1 MSSYTPLPVEL
12 GESSSAAGPSTCQK
26 RADPSLFS
34 RLLVVP
40 DPFAPPVEWHGS
52 RDGADE
58 SSDSGIDEDEYD
70 EKIGRSAGG
79 RRDVEGAGEEEEEED
94 LGWTEGLLSGKKTK
108 GTEARKRR
116 LLLLA
121 LLPISL
127 ILLSLILFSTLS
139 SPSHLSTS
147 SLFKSDGAHTYVG
160 EAGKKVMSLDELRNG
175 TFWTDKV
182 EIEWLAEAGDGV
194 YSQKTSSGSILLT
207 DLNANLSRI
216 LVEGE
221 EVRDPR
227 GRKLDWAQFK
237 LSADGQVV
245 LFNTDWTKVWR
256 HSTLSNFHLFP
267 LTSSSRPSA
276 LPLFSPSYPP
286 KTYTAHFSPT
296 SHHLAFVHENDL
308 YVLPAGEWDAAEREG
323 GVNAVGER
331 AVRVTREGS
340 RVRMSG
346 RPPWVYE
353 EEIFSSDST
362 LYWSPSSSYLAFLS
376 FDESD
381 VPIYEY
387 PVYNSDPNEV
397 EGEEYPGK
405 VEVPYPKAGYPNP
418 LVTIHIFSLTHYL
431 SLPRSSSASSSLI
444 TLTLP
449 FIDLP
454 AADTVIT
461 EVAWVSEE
469 EVLVRV
475 TDREARRERV
485 VLWDLAYVW
494 LEGREGEKE
503 VRGRVVRDVDWVKR
517 DGGWAEA
524 SQTIVPLLP
533 PSSASA
539 SSDPIPF
546 YPPGYLDIVP
556 SRSGYNH
563 IAYFSPAD
571 AEEPVFLTDGDWE
584 VDGRIERVDLKR
596 GLVYFIAARPSTSR
610 HLLTVPL
617 PRSILE
623 VESLRS
629 GRTKILEPKS
639 LTEVNGE
646 DGYHSVSV
654 SPGGGVWLVNYEGP
668 GIPWQKLFKA
678 DDPSFSLSL
687 TDNAALSTLD
697 SQYQHANLVYS
708 RTAIPT
714 GEKRRGED
722 ETVEVNVVEIRP
734 PGMDESGRTHYPVL
748 FQVYGGP
755 NSQMVNTRWQ
765 RDFQHYLSIQHN
777 YIVVR
782 IDPRGTGFRGRKF
795 RTGVRG
801 RLGELEARDVVET
814 ARRWAARRYV
824 DEKRIGVWGWSY
836 GGFLTSKI
844 IETNS
849 SVFSLGMAV
858 APVTDWRLY
867 DSLYTERYMYTPA
880 HNPVGYMNSSVH
892 EMDGF
897 KHAHFALAHGSGDD
911 NVHFQQSALL
921 LDRMTMAEVRDFR
934 FRMFTDSDH
943 SISTRNAYWELMRWL
958 ESFLIEKFGEG
969 GRPKTRTQLNG
980 AVPDP
985 ASGLGD
991 REKEREKE

>member
-12 GESSSAAGPSTCQK
+12 GESSSAARS
-26 RADPSLFS
+26 DPRQGRPDSSLLS

-40 DPFAPPVEWHGS
+40 DPFSPPVEWHGS

-70 EKIGRSAGG
+70 EKAGQRTGG
-79 RRDVEGAGEEEEEED
+79 RRDVEGAGEDEEEED

-121 LLPISL
+121 LLPTSL
-127 ILLSLILFSTLS
+127 ILLSLVLFSTLS
-139 SPSHLSTS
+139 PYTSISTS
-147 SLFKSDGAHTYVG
+147 SLLKSDGAHTYVG

-175 TFWTDKV
+175 TFWTEKV

-194 YSQKTSSGSILLT
+194 YSQKTHSGSILLT
-207 DLNANLSRI
+207 DLNANSSRI
-216 LVEGE
+216 LVEGND
-221 EVRDPR
+221 VRDPR

-237 LSADGQVV
+237 LSADGKVV

-267 LTSSSRPSA
+267 LTSSSPRA

-286 KTYTAHFSPT
+286 KTFTAHFSPT

-308 YVLPAGEWDAAEREG
+308 CVLPAGEWDAAEREG
-323 GVNAVGER
+323 GEVGER
-331 AVRVTREGS
+331 AVRVTKEGS

-376 FDESD
+376 FNESD

-387 PVYNSDPNEV
+387 PVYNSNPNEV
-397 EGEEYPGK
+397 GGEEYPGK

-418 LVTIHIFSLTHYL
+418 LVSIHIFSLTHYL
-431 SLPRSSSASSSLI
+431 SLPRSSSASSLL

-449 FIDLP
+449 FTDLP
-454 AADTVIT
+454 AADAVIT

-485 VLWDLAYVW
+485 VLWDL
-494 LEGREGEKE
+494 EGVE

-524 SQTIVPLLP
+524 SQTIVPLLS
-533 PSSASA
+533 PSSSA
-539 SSDPIPF
+539 PIPP

-556 SRSGYNH
+556 SPSGYNH

-571 AEEPVFLTDGDWE
+571 AEEPVFLTDGEWE
-584 VDGRIERVDLKR
+584 VDGKIERVDLQR
-596 GLVYFIAARPSTSR
+596 GCVYFIAARPSTSR
-610 HLLTVPL
+610 HLLTVPI
-617 PRSILE
+617 PRSFLE
-623 VESLRS
+623 LESLRS
-629 GRTKILEPKS
+629 GRSKMTEPKS

-668 GIPWQKLFKA
+668 GVPWQKLFKA
-678 DDPSFSLSL
+678 DDASFSLTL
-687 TDNAALSTLD
+687 TDNAALSSLD
-697 SQYQHANLVYS
+697 AQYQHANLVYS
-708 RTAIPT
+708 TLAIPT

-722 ETVEVNVVEIRP
+722 ETVEVNVVEMRP

-765 RDFQHYLSIQHN
+765 RDFQHYLTTQHN

-795 RTGVRG
+795 RTAVRG

-814 ARRWAARRYV
+814 ARRWAAKRYV

-844 IETNS
+844 IEANS

-867 DSLYTERYMYTPA
+867 DSLYTERYMFTPA
-880 HNPVGYMNSSVH
+880 HNPVGYANSSVH

-969 GRPKTRTQLNG
+969 GRPKTRTQLKTEHG

-985 ASGLGD
+985 ALGLGD

>member
-1 MSSYTPLPVEL
+1 MSSYTPLPVMP
-12 GESSSAAGPSTCQK
+12 GESSTAAGPST
-26 RADPSLFS
+26 RPSRPDRSFLS

-40 DPFAPPVEWHGS
+40 DPFAPPVEWHDS
-52 RDGADE
+52 RDEADD
-58 SSDSGIDEDEYD
+58 SSNSGIEEDEYD
-70 EKIGRSAGG
+70 VNAGRGADAK
-79 RRDVEGAGEEEEEED
+79 RDVERAGTDEEEED
-94 LGWTEGLLSGKKTK
+94 LGWTEGLLSGTKTK
-108 GTEARKRR
+108 GTEARKARLVTPVLTLVQKLTLPPGPVQRR
-116 LLLLA
+116 LALLA
-121 LLPISL
+121 LLPTSL
-127 ILLSLILFSTLS
+127 ILLSFLLFSTLS
-139 SPSHLSTS
+139 SSTRLSTS
-147 SLFKSDGAHTYVG
+147 SLLKSDGPHTYVG

-175 TFWTDKV
+175 TFWTEKV
-182 EIEWLAEAGDGV
+182 DIEWLAEAGDGV

-207 DLNANLSRI
+207 DLNANSSRI
-216 LVEGE
+216 LVEGDD
-221 EVRDPR
+221 VRDGR
-227 GRKLDWAQFK
+227 GRKLDWARFK
-237 LSADGQVV
+237 LSADGKVV

-267 LTSSSRPSA
+267 LTSSSPHA
-276 LPLFSPSYPP
+276 LPLFPTSHPP

-296 SHHLAFVHENDL
+296 SHHLAFVRENDL
-308 YVLPAGEWDAAEREG
+308 YVLPAEEWDEAERTGEG
-323 GVNAVGER
+323 AVGER
-331 AVRVTREGS
+331 AVRVTRDAS
-340 RVRMSG
+340 KVRMSG

-387 PVYNSDPNEV
+387 PVYNSNPNEV
-397 EGEEYPGK
+397 GGEEYPGK

-418 LVTIHIFSLTHYL
+418 LVTIHILSLTHYL
-431 SLPRSSSASSSLI
+431 SLPRSSSASSSLL

-449 FIDLP
+449 FTDLSP
-454 AADTVIT
+454 SDTVIT

-469 EVLVRV
+469 EVL
-475 TDREARRERV
+475 
-485 VLWDLAYVW
+485 
-494 LEGREGEKE
+494 
-503 VRGRVVRDVDWVKR
+503 
-517 DGGWAEA
+517 

-533 PSSASA
+533 PSSATSA
-539 SSDPIPF
+539 PIPS

-571 AEEPVFLTDGDWE
+571 AEEPVFLTDGEWE
-584 VDGRIERVDLKR
+584 VDGAIERVDLQR
-596 GLVYFIAARPSTSR
+596 GLVYFIGARPSTSR
-610 HLLTVPL
+610 RLLTVPL
-617 PRSILE
+617 PRSLLE
-623 VESLRS
+623 LESLRS
-629 GRTKILEPKS
+629 SGTRPAEPNS

-668 GIPWQKLFKA
+668 GLPWQKLFKA
-678 DDPSFSLSL
+678 DDPSFSLTL
-687 TDNAALSTLD
+687 TDNAALSSLD
-697 SQYQHANLVYS
+697 AQYQHANLVYS
-708 RTAIPT
+708 NLSIPS

-734 PGMDESGRTHYPVL
+734 PRMDESGRTHYPVL

-777 YIVVR
+777 YIIVR

-795 RTGVRG
+795 RTAVRG
-801 RLGELEARDVVET
+801 RLGQLEARDVIET
-814 ARRWAARRYV
+814 ARRWAARKYV
-824 DEKRIGVWGWSY
+824 DERRVGVWGWSY

-844 IETNS
+844 IEANS

-867 DSLYTERYMYTPA
+867 DSLYTERYMFTPA
-880 HNPVGYMNSSVH
+880 HNPVGYTNSSVH
-892 EMDGF
+892 KMDGF

-958 ESFLIEKFGEG
+958 ESFLVDKFGEG
-969 GRPKTRTQLNG
+969 GRPKTRTQL
-980 AVPDP
+980 
-985 ASGLGD
+985 GD
-991 REKEREKE
+991 REKE

>member
-12 GESSSAAGPSTCQK
+12 GESSSAARS
-26 RADPSLFS
+26 DPRQGRPDSSLLS

-40 DPFAPPVEWHGS
+40 DPFSPPVEWHGS

-70 EKIGRSAGG
+70 EKAGQRTGG
-79 RRDVEGAGEEEEEED
+79 RRDVEGAGEDEEEED

-121 LLPISL
+121 LLPTSL
-127 ILLSLILFSTLS
+127 ILLSLVLFSTLS
-139 SPSHLSTS
+139 PYTSISTS
-147 SLFKSDGAHTYVG
+147 SLLKSDGAHTYVG

-175 TFWTDKV
+175 TFWTEKV

-194 YSQKTSSGSILLT
+194 YSQKTHSGSILLT
-207 DLNANLSRI
+207 DLNANSSRI
-216 LVEGE
+216 LVEGND
-221 EVRDPR
+221 VRDPR

-237 LSADGQVV
+237 LSADGKVV

-267 LTSSSRPSA
+267 LTSSSPRA

-286 KTYTAHFSPT
+286 KTFTAHFSPT

-308 YVLPAGEWDAAEREG
+308 CVLPAGEWDAAEREG
-323 GVNAVGER
+323 GEVGER
-331 AVRVTREGS
+331 AVRVTKEGS

-376 FDESD
+376 FNESD

-387 PVYNSDPNEV
+387 PVYNSNPNEV
-397 EGEEYPGK
+397 GGEEYPGK

-418 LVTIHIFSLTHYL
+418 LVSIHIFSLTHYL
-431 SLPRSSSASSSLI
+431 SLPRSSSASSLL

-449 FIDLP
+449 FTDLP
-454 AADTVIT
+454 AADAVIT

-469 EVLVRV
+469 EVL
-475 TDREARRERV
+475 
-485 VLWDLAYVW
+485 
-494 LEGREGEKE
+494 
-503 VRGRVVRDVDWVKR
+503 
-517 DGGWAEA
+517 
-524 SQTIVPLLP
+524 SQTIVPLLS
-533 PSSASA
+533 PSSSA
-539 SSDPIPF
+539 PIPP

-556 SRSGYNH
+556 SPSGYNH

-571 AEEPVFLTDGDWE
+571 AEEPVFLTDGEWE
-584 VDGRIERVDLKR
+584 VDGKIERVDLQR
-596 GLVYFIAARPSTSR
+596 GCVYFIAARPSTSR
-610 HLLTVPL
+610 HLLTVPI
-617 PRSILE
+617 PRSFLE
-623 VESLRS
+623 LESLRS
-629 GRTKILEPKS
+629 GRSKMTEPKS

-668 GIPWQKLFKA
+668 GVPWQKLFKA
-678 DDPSFSLSL
+678 DDASFSLTL
-687 TDNAALSTLD
+687 TDNAALSSLD
-697 SQYQHANLVYS
+697 AQYQHANLVYS
-708 RTAIPT
+708 TLAIPT

-722 ETVEVNVVEIRP
+722 ETVEVNVVEMRP

-765 RDFQHYLSIQHN
+765 RDFQHYLTTQHN

-795 RTGVRG
+795 RTAVRG

-814 ARRWAARRYV
+814 ARRWAAKRYV

-844 IETNS
+844 IEANS

-867 DSLYTERYMYTPA
+867 DSLYTERYMFTPA
-880 HNPVGYMNSSVH
+880 HNPVGYANSSVH

-969 GRPKTRTQLNG
+969 GRPKTRTQLKTEHG

-985 ASGLGD
+985 ALGLGD